1 MVVANGSGGAVVTGD
16 DDPRQG
22 NTVKGCKDGVGNVDG
37 GRTNF
42 RATNPAISQYR
53 IVMVHNVRPSIQD
66 VVARGT
72 CCVDVPIVASKH
84 PTPSF

>member
-1 MVVANGSGGAVVTGD
+1 M
-16 DDPRQG
+16 
-22 NTVKGCKDGVGNVDG
+22 KGCCKDGGVGNVVDG